1 MLKNKAGK
9 TDGENKYLQE
19 LLLKERK
26 LIQLIPEDEDERE
39 LRLCRQ
45 TVMHCDMSDIK
56 KRILCYCSK
65 VSWT

>member
-26 LIQLIPEDEDERE
+26 LIQLIPEDEDE
-39 LRLCRQ
+39 
-45 TVMHCDMSDIK
+45 T
-56 KRILCYCSK
+56 
-65 VSWT
+65 